1 MSFSSIAKSC
11 VPASAGPRLAP
22 APAAPQSPFYII
34 EQINEFIPVYYAY
47 SEALSRGSAARTSET
62 LQLRA
67 RLAEYSGI
75 FREAEQLCASGALQ
89 TDDAEQARLAVC
101 IAKLNRILAE
111 PRASSGRRETHTG

>member
-1 MSFSSIAKSC
+1 M
-11 VPASAGPRLAP
+11 
-22 APAAPQSPFYII
+22 
-34 EQINEFIPVYYAY
+34 YYAY
-47 SEALSRGSAARTSET
+47 SEALSRGSDARTSET

-75 FREAEQLCASGALQ
+75 FREAAELCALQ
-89 TDDAEQARLAVC
+89 SDDAEKAGLAVC

>member
-1 MSFSSIAKSC
+1 MSFSSIVRCC
-11 VPASAGPRLAP
+11 VPPSAGPRLAP
-22 APAAPQSPFYII
+22 APAAAQSPFYII

-47 SEALSRGSAARTSET
+47 SEAFSRGSDARTSET

-75 FREAEQLCASGALQ
+75 FREAAELCASGALQ
-89 TDDAEQARLAVC
+89 RNDADQAGLAVC

>member
-1 MSFSSIAKSC
+1 MNAF
-11 VPASAGPRLAP
+11 VH
-22 APAAPQSPFYII
+22 
-34 EQINEFIPVYYAY
+34 VYYAY
-47 SEALSRGSAARTSET
+47 IGALSRGSAARTSET